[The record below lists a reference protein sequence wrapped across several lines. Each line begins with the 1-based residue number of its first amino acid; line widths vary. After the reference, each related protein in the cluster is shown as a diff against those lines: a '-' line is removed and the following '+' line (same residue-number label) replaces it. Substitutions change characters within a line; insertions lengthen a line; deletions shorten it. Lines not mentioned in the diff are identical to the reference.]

1 MNVHSLIPL
10 IATVAYIPLFIILY
24 ANRPWQRQKQIF
36 AILLLALMFWSLGD
50 FLFRSDFFIN
60 EKLFLARGILC
71 IFTMAFSQLH
81 YFLRTFYETEKP
93 GIPMVYIFMAA
104 SFILIL
110 LFIPESVS
118 IDDNVVP
125 IYGIWAYPL
134 AVAYLSIIG
143 RDVYIL
149 AQKLKVIADPFAHN
163 QLIYLMMGLTITLV
177 FATLSLGQFGREFP
191 LAHVG
196 NLINA
201 ILLSYA
207 VIKHRLLDLRF
218 VLRRSLTLL
227 SMVAIGVGVYLLLYV
242 MGHFL
247 FKIEVET
254 INFALGAGVALI
266 VAFVIYTLRDVTATQ
281 IDKLFYRDS
290 FVYRQELDDFINNR
304 IKGVINL
311 DDFGNELL
319 TLLSG
324 AIRCRQAYLMLPR
337 QDTADFYIRF
347 TVPSQEDR
355 PSFIIRN
362 DSPILQ
368 WLKKETNY
376 LPREKI
382 DIEPEF
388 KGLWKEER
396 ERIGQL
402 NIKMFLPMISRN
414 NIIGMLALG
423 EKLNNGRYTL
433 EDINLAERTIK
444 NVATTLEKE
453 YLQDQ
458 LKKREREL
466 SLINRLAGVITSSLN
481 IQEVYDA
488 FVRELKEV
496 VAADYTAICVVE
508 DKDIYFAALSTD
520 VGSAW
525 HIGQT
530 IPMSNTATEW
540 VYLNKKH
547 YYENDL
553 SRNKRFWTGEEYL
566 KRGIRSILYLPM
578 VNKGD
583 VIGVLIIGSKKSNA
597 YNLEQIILLEHLASQ
612 IAAPIENSR
621 LFSKAEE
628 IARVDGITG
637 LFNRR
642 HFDERLHGE
651 IDRHS
656 RYGDILS
663 ILLLDLDNFKK
674 YNDTYGHLAG
684 DRLLV
689 QAGQIVAGAIRSSDL
704 AFRYGGDEFAVIL
717 PNSSTMDAFSVAE
730 RIREKIAFEMSSR
743 QLEISISIGIASW
756 PGDGSTLDE
765 LCYAADM
772 ALYYAKRTGQNRT
785 SIASRT
791 LFSLNEPAVSINA
804 EAEVL
809 STIYALAATL
819 EARDKYT
826 YGHSRRVSRYA
837 VAVAEAMNLPPEQ
850 VAVISAAALLHDI
863 GKVGIPDNVLNKSGK
878 LLDEEWEML
887 KQHPKL
893 SATIVGHVPS
903 LSACLAAVRHHHER
917 WDGAG
922 YPSGLKAEAI
932 PIEARILCVTDAFE
946 AMIADRPYRGPLT
959 FKKAIAEMERCSG
972 SQFDPNVVKV
982 FIPIALATGPDD
994 IELEMQRTRQ
1004 EES

>member
-10 IATVAYIPLFIILY
+10 IATVAYVPLFIILF

-36 AILLLALMFWSLGD
+36 ALLLISLMFWSLGD
-50 FLFRSDFFIN
+50 FLFRSDFFMN

-71 IFTMAFSQLH
+71 VFTLAFSQLH

-93 GIPMVYIFMAA
+93 GIPMVYIFMVA
-104 SFILIL
+104 SFVLIL
-110 LFIPESVS
+110 LFIPESVTV
-118 IDDNVVP
+118 DDSVVP
-125 IYGIWAYPL
+125 VYGIWAYPL
-134 AVAYLSIIG
+134 AAGYLSIIG
-143 RDVYIL
+143 RDVYII
-149 AQKLKVIADPFAHN
+149 ARKLKVIADPVIHN
-163 QLIYLMMGLTITLV
+163 QLVYLMVGLTITLI
-177 FATLSLGQFGREFP
+177 FATFSLSQFGREFP
-191 LAHVG
+191 VAHVG

-207 VIKHRLLDLRF
+207 VIKHKLLDLRF

-227 SMVAIGVGVYLLLYV
+227 SMAAIGVGVYLILFVL
-242 MGHFL
+242 GHFL

-254 INFALGAGVALI
+254 VNFILGVGVALI
-266 VAFVIYTLRDVTATQ
+266 VVFVIYMLRDVTTTM

-290 FVYRQELDDFINNR
+290 YVYRQELNDFVNNR

-319 TLLSG
+319 TLMSG
-324 AIRCRQAYLMLPR
+324 AIRCKQAYLMLPR
-337 QDTADFYIRF
+337 QDTSDFYIRF
-347 TVPSQEDR
+347 SVPSKEDR

-362 DSPILQ
+362 DSPLLQ
-368 WLKKETNY
+368 WLHKEDNY

-388 KGLWKEER
+388 RGLWKEER

-402 NIKMFLPMISRN
+402 NIQMFLPMISRN
-414 NIIGMLALG
+414 KIIGVLALG
-423 EKLNNGRYTL
+423 EKHNNGRYTL
-433 EDINLAERTIK
+433 DDINLGERIIK
-444 NVATTLEKE
+444 QIAATLEKE

-458 LKKREREL
+458 LKKREQEL

-481 IQEVYDA
+481 IQDVYDA
-488 FVRELKEV
+488 FVSELKEV
-496 VAADYTAICVVE
+496 VVADYTAICVVE

-530 IPMSNTATEW
+530 IPMANTATEW

-547 YYENDL
+547 YYDSDL
-553 SRNKRFWTGEEYL
+553 SSNKRFWTSEEYL

-583 VIGVLIIGSKKSNA
+583 VIGVLIIGGKKPNS
-597 YNLEQIILLEHLASQ
+597 YTVEQTILLEHLASQ

-621 LFSKAEE
+621 LFAKSEE
-628 IARVDGITG
+628 VARVDGITG

-689 QAGQIVAGAIRSSDL
+689 QAGNIVADAIRSSDL

-730 RIREKIAFEMSSR
+730 RIREKLAFEMGSR
-743 QLEISISIGIASW
+743 QLDISISIGVASW
-756 PGDGSTLDE
+756 PGDGTTLDE

-791 LFSLNEPAVSINA
+791 LFSLNEPAVSVNS

-837 VAVAEAMNLPPEQ
+837 VATAEAMNLPPEQ

-863 GKVGIPDNVLNKSGK
+863 GKVGIPDNVLNKAGK

-922 YPSGLKAEAI
+922 YPSGLKAESI

-946 AMIADRPYRGPLT
+946 AMIADRPYRGPLS
-959 FKKAIAEMERCSG
+959 FKQAIAELERCSG
-972 SQFDPNVVKV
+972 SQFDPTVVKV

-994 IELEMQRTRQ
+994 IELELQRART
-1004 EES
+1004 EEA